1 MPKLK
6 WIEVASVR
14 ARISQMTFIRDNRAM
29 QILIESNGADK
40 ADVTVTAIP
49 NQNGIGK

>member
-14 ARISQMTFIRDNRAM
+14 ARISQMTFIRENRAI
-29 QILIESNGADK
+29 QILIESNGQDK
-40 ADVTVTAIP
+40 SDVTVTAIP
-49 NQNGIGK
+49 NQSGIAK